1 MATAKKATT
10 PATRKIE
17 GEGYTGTITGSQ
29 VQITFNM
36 DKVLKLSSSGKSNLS
51 CSSGGFI
58 PLANGRKM
66 NLTATIPLSG

>member
-10 PATRKIE
+10 PSTRKIE
-17 GEGYTGTITGSQ
+17 GEGYTGIITGSEVQ
-29 VQITFNM
+29 VTFNM
-36 DKVLKLSSSGKSNLS
+36 DKILKLSSSGKNNLS

-58 PLANGRKM
+58 PIGNGRKM